1 MLDRTVLFF
10 FQDELTKIATN
21 TQSGPIRVPGQVN
34 GTPAGLAKPARAGG
48 QNLARFQAAGVGNP
62 MVTGTSRTVTNPSST
77 LSSGTTGFVG
87 TPAPPPVE

>member
-10 FQDELTKIATN
+10 FQDELTKIAANPLTGSLRIPGLV
-21 TQSGPIRVPGQVN
+21 SGTLR
-34 GTPAGLAKPARAGG
+34 GLAKPARAGG
-48 QNLARFQAAGVGNP
+48 QNLAKFQAAGVGKP
-62 MVTGTSRTVTNPSST
+62 MVTGASRTVTNPSST